1 MIDYFKLCF
10 QYRKLVIE
18 QRFNFDCNR
27 AQKIT
32 KIYREMEA
40 LAYEQPGYTWN
51 DVNCCSN

>member
-1 MIDYFKLCF
+1 MIEYFKLCF

-18 QRFNFDCNR
+18 QRFNFDCLR

-32 KIYREMEA
+32 TIYREMEA